1 MTSTS
6 TSPSDQ
12 DQWYRTSWQGLYS
25 LARVRGCDPHSA
37 EDAVQEVF
45 ATLARR
51 GRLDAIE
58 REPPEAQQ
66 GLLSKCLKNRV
77 ARDHRDLHRI
87 KRGGQFTFVSLDD
100 PKGLTFEIADERGW
114 QKQHVEDE
122 PSPLELA
129 LRALQLELK
138 PATWR
143 LLSGVLIDG
152 EKPAQ
157 FNVAQRVAL
166 HRARQRLRQL
176 LHKMSRD

>member
-1 MTSTS
+1 MTSTA
-6 TSPSDQ
+6 TPPSDQ
-12 DQWYRTSWQGLYS
+12 DQWYRTSWQRLYS

-45 ATLARR
+45 ATLARH

-58 REPPEAQQ
+58 QQTPEAQQ

-77 ARDHRDLHRI
+77 ARDFRDLHRI
-87 KRGGQFTFVSLDD
+87 KRGGQLTFVSLDD
-100 PKGLTFEIADERGW
+100 PNGVAFEIVDERGCP
-114 QKQHVEDE
+114 QQAEDE
-122 PSPLELA
+122 LSPLELA

-138 PATWR
+138 PATWK

-152 EKPAQ
+152 EKPSQ

-176 LHKMSRD
+176 LHKMSQD

>member
-1 MTSTS
+1 M
-6 TSPSDQ
+6 
-12 DQWYRTSWQGLYS
+12 
-25 LARVRGCDPHSA
+25 
-37 EDAVQEVF
+37 QEVF

-58 REPPEAQQ
+58 QQPPEAQQ

-114 QKQHVEDE
+114 QQQADDE

-138 PATWR
+138 PTTWK
-143 LLSGVLIDG
+143 LLSDVLIDG
-152 EKPAQ
+152 EKPCQ

-176 LHKMSRD
+176 LHKMSKD

>member
-1 MTSTS
+1 MTSTA
-6 TSPSDQ
+6 TPPSDP
-12 DQWYRTSWQGLYS
+12 DQWYRTSWQRLYS

-45 ATLARR
+45 ATLVRR

-58 REPPEAQQ
+58 QQPPETQQ

-77 ARDHRDLHRI
+77 ARDFRDLHRI
-87 KRGGQFTFVSLDD
+87 KRGGHFTFVSLDD
-100 PKGLTFEIADERGW
+100 PNGPAFEIADERAW
-114 QKQHVEDE
+114 NQVDDE
-122 PSPLELA
+122 PSPLDLA
-129 LRALQLELK
+129 LRALELELK

-143 LLSGVLIDG
+143 LLSHVLIDG

-176 LHKMSRD
+176 MRKMSKD

>member
-1 MTSTS
+1 MTRTATS
-6 TSPSDQ
+6 SS
-12 DQWYRTSWQGLYS
+12 DQWYRTSWQRLYS

-51 GRLDAIE
+51 GRLHAIE
-58 REPPEAQQ
+58 QQPPEAQQ

-77 ARDHRDLHRI
+77 ARDFRDLHRI
-87 KRGGQFTFVSLDD
+87 KRGGHCTFVSLDD
-100 PKGLTFEIADERGW
+100 PNGPAFEIADERAW
-114 QKQHVEDE
+114 HHADAE
-122 PSPLELA
+122 PSPLDLA

-143 LLSGVLIDG
+143 LLSSVLIDG

-157 FNVAQRVAL
+157 LDGAGRVAL

-176 LHKMSRD
+176 LHKMSMD

>member
-1 MTSTS
+1 MTSIS
-6 TSPSDQ
+6 TPPT
-12 DQWYRTSWQGLYS
+12 DQWYRTSWQRLYS

-45 ATLARR
+45 AALARR
-51 GRLDAIE
+51 GRLDTIE
-58 REPPEAQQ
+58 QQPPEVQH

-77 ARDHRDLHRI
+77 ARDFRNLHRI
-87 KRGGQFTFVSLDD
+87 KRGGHCTFVSLDD
-100 PKGLTFEIADERGW
+100 PRGPALEIADERSW
-114 QKQHVEDE
+114 QHLDDG
-122 PSPLELA
+122 PSPLDLA

-143 LLSGVLIDG
+143 LLSRVLIEG

-176 LHKMSRD
+176 LRKMSKD

>member
-6 TSPSDQ
+6 TPSS
-12 DQWYRTSWQGLYS
+12 DQWYRTSWQRLYS
-25 LARVRGCDPHSA
+25 LARVRGCDAHSA

-45 ATLARR
+45 ASLARR

-58 REPPEAQQ
+58 QQPPEAQH

-77 ARDHRDLHRI
+77 ARNFRDLHRI
-87 KRGGQFTFVSLDD
+87 KRGGHFTFVSLDD
-100 PKGLTFEIADERGW
+100 PNGAAFEVVDERGW
-114 QKQHVEDE
+114 QQHANDE

-129 LRALQLELK
+129 LRALQMELK
-138 PATWR
+138 PASWR
-143 LLSGVLIDG
+143 LLSRVLIDG
-152 EKPAQ
+152 EKPTQ

-176 LHKMSRD
+176 MRKMSKA